1 MKKVS
6 NLGITFLNIFV
17 IIIFL
22 VILNFSL
29 NTSDKAKQLYDIAT
43 RSNFFSR
50 LALKISTGTA
60 RSSTYLAQGVFSK
73 RELDYQQAEDLFLGS
88 YSNYRILLSDQQ
100 LLNSQLSSEFLHD
113 QFEDIKIDFEEL
125 LDKTHPNYLHTDFA
139 KEILIKT
146 NLLSKDILAEES
158 RLWINETTVMRDL
171 FGLDARNKFFV
182 GALSFIFVITQLFL
196 FFVSRNRSSLVK
208 KNQEQNIQLIRQT
221 RLSTLGT
228 LSAELAHEINSPL
241 MVIDGRIKLMEQTI
255 DSGNPDLNKIK
266 NNLDIVKRN
275 SNRIQ
280 SIIRSFKTMA
290 NDGSNDSVELV
301 NLNDIFKDVVEIVTG
316 KAKRHRV
323 RISPPNHNQL
333 APVII
338 IANKVQLVQVI
349 TNIVSNAIFAVQ
361 DLEERWVKLEYET
374 NLETGKVKIYITDSG
389 KGIPPEVAEKM
400 FLTFYSTKP
409 STDGTGL
416 GLSISKKIIEKHNGE
431 LIYNPECPNTQ
442 FVITLSY
449 QK

>member
-1 MKKVS
+1 
-6 NLGITFLNIFV
+6 
-17 IIIFL
+17 
-22 VILNFSL
+22 
-29 NTSDKAKQLYDIAT
+29 
-43 RSNFFSR
+43 
-50 LALKISTGTA
+50 
-60 RSSTYLAQGVFSK
+60 
-73 RELDYQQAEDLFLGS
+73 
-88 YSNYRILLSDQQ
+88 
-100 LLNSQLSSEFLHD
+100 
-113 QFEDIKIDFEEL
+113 
-125 LDKTHPNYLHTDFA
+125 
-139 KEILIKT
+139 
-146 NLLSKDILAEES
+146 LAEES

-182 GALSFIFVITQLFL
+182 GALSFIFVVTQLFL

-255 DSGNPDLNKIK
+255 ESANPDLNKIK

-323 RISPPNHNQL
+323 SIIPPNHPT
-333 APVII
+333 PVII

-349 TNIVSNAIFAVQ
+349 TNIVSNAIFAVKE
-361 DLEERWVKLEYET
+361 LEERWVKLEYET
-374 NLETGKVKIYITDSG
+374 NSEIGKVKISITDSG
-389 KGIPPEVAEKM
+389 AGIPPEVAEKM
-400 FLTFYSTKP
+400 FLTFYSTKA

>member
-22 VILNFSL
+22 IILNFSL
-29 NTSDKAKQLYDIAT
+29 NTSDKAKKLYDVAT

-60 RSSTYLAQGVFSK
+60 RSSTYLAQGILSK

-125 LDKTHPNYLHTDFA
+125 LDKTHPNYLHIDFA
-139 KEILIKT
+139 KEILFKT

-158 RLWINETTVMRDL
+158 RLWINETSAMRDL

-182 GALSFIFVITQLFL
+182 GALSFIFVVTQLFL

-241 MVIDGRIKLMEQTI
+241 MVIDGRVKLMEQALESET
-255 DSGNPDLNKIK
+255 PDLNKIK

-301 NLNDIFKDVVEIVTG
+301 NINDIFKDVIEIVTG
-316 KAKRHRV
+316 KARRHRV
-323 RISPPNHNQL
+323 SIIPPTHPQHI
-333 APVII
+333 VI

-349 TNIVSNAIFAVQ
+349 TNIVSNAIFAIQ
-361 DLEERWVKLEYET
+361 ELEERWVKLEYDINT
-374 NLETGKVKIYITDSG
+374 ETGKVKIYITDSG
-389 KGIPPEVAEKM
+389 AGIPPEVAEKM
-400 FLTFYSTKP
+400 FLTFYSTKA

-442 FVITLSY
+442 FIITLSY

>member
-1 MKKVS
+1 MRKLS
-6 NLGITFLNIFV
+6 NFGITFLNIFV
-17 IIIFL
+17 VIIFL
-22 VILNFSL
+22 IILNFSL
-29 NTSDKAKQLYDIAT
+29 NTSDKAKQLYDVAT

-60 RSSTYLAQGVFSK
+60 RSSTFLAQGLLSK

-100 LLNSQLSSEFLHD
+100 ILKSQLSSEFLHD

-125 LDKTHPNYLHTDFA
+125 LDKEHPNHLHADFA

-171 FGLDARNKFFV
+171 IGLDARNKLYL
-182 GALSFIFVITQLFL
+182 GTLSLIFVITQFFLLFI
-196 FFVSRNRSSLVK
+196 SRNRSSLIK

-241 MVIDGRIKLMEQTI
+241 MVIDGRVKLMEQMI
-255 DSGNPDLNKIK
+255 ENKNSDFEKLK

-280 SIIRSFKTMA
+280 SIIKSFKTMA

-301 NLNDIFKDVVEIVTG
+301 NLNDILKDVIEIVTG

-323 RISPPNHNQL
+323 SISLPSYQNP
-333 APVII
+333 II
-338 IANKVQLVQVI
+338 VIANKVQLVQVI
-349 TNIVSNAIFAVQ
+349 TNIVSNAIFAVKE
-361 DLEERWVKLEYET
+361 LENRWIKLEYE
-374 NLETGKVKIYITDSG
+374 LIVETGKVKIYITDSG
-389 KGIPPEVAEKM
+389 AGIPEEVAEKM
-400 FLTFYSTKP
+400 FLTFYSTKA
-409 STDGTGL
+409 SNDGTGL

-431 LIYNPECPNTQ
+431 LIYNPECVNTQ
-442 FVITLSY
+442 FIITLSY
-449 QK
+449 QQ

>member
-1 MKKVS
+1 MKKIS

-17 IIIFL
+17 VIIFL

-29 NTSDKAKQLYDIAT
+29 NTSDKAKQLYDVAT

-60 RSSTYLAQGVFSK
+60 RSSTFLAQGVSSK

-88 YSNYRILLSDQQ
+88 YSNYRILLSDQKI
-100 LLNSQLSSEFLHD
+100 LSSQLSSEFLHD

-125 LDKTHPNYLHTDFA
+125 LEKDHPNYLHSDFA
-139 KEILIKT
+139 KEILIKS
-146 NLLSKDILAEES
+146 NMLSKDILAEES
-158 RLWINETTVMRDL
+158 RLWIYETTVMRDL
-171 FGLDARNKFFV
+171 IGLDIRNKFFI
-182 GALSFIFVITQLFL
+182 GAISLIFVITQFFLLFI
-196 FFVSRNRSSLVK
+196 SRNRNSLIR

-241 MVIDGRIKLMEQTI
+241 MVIDGRIKLMEQMI
-255 DSGNPDLNKIK
+255 DSKNNDFDKLK

-275 SNRIQ
+275 STRIQ

-323 RISPPNHNQL
+323 NISLPTQQKTI
-333 APVII
+333 II

-349 TNIVSNAIFAVQ
+349 TNLVSNAIFAVK
-361 DLEERWVKLEYET
+361 DLDERWITLEYEADQT
-374 NLETGKVKIYITDSG
+374 TGKVKIFITDSG
-389 KGIPPEVAEKM
+389 KGIPEEVAEKM
-400 FLTFYSTKP
+400 FLTFYSTKA

-416 GLSISKKIIEKHNGE
+416 GLSISRKIIEKHNGE
-431 LIYNPECPNTQ
+431 LIYNPNSLNTQ
-442 FVITLSY
+442 FIITLNF

>member
-22 VILNFSL
+22 IILNFSL
-29 NTSDKAKQLYDIAT
+29 NTSDKAKKLYDVAT

-60 RSSTYLAQGVFSK
+60 RSSTYLAQGILSK

-125 LDKTHPNYLHTDFA
+125 LDKAHPNYLHIDFA
-139 KEILIKT
+139 KEILFKT

-182 GALSFIFVITQLFL
+182 GALSFIFVVTQLFL

-241 MVIDGRIKLMEQTI
+241 MVIDGRVKLMEQTLE
-255 DSGNPDLNKIK
+255 SETPDLNKIK

-301 NLNDIFKDVVEIVTG
+301 NINDIFKDVIEIVTG
-316 KAKRHRV
+316 KARRHRV
-323 RISPPNHNQL
+323 SIIPPARPQHI
-333 APVII
+333 VI

-349 TNIVSNAIFAVQ
+349 TNLVSNAIFAIKE
-361 DLEERWVKLEYET
+361 LEERWVKLEYEI
-374 NLETGKVKIYITDSG
+374 NSETGKVKIYITDSG
-389 KGIPPEVAEKM
+389 AGIPPEVAEKM
-400 FLTFYSTKP
+400 FLTFYSTKT

-416 GLSISKKIIEKHNGE
+416 GLSISKKIIEKHNGD
-431 LIYNPECPNTQ
+431 LVYNPECPNTQ

>member
-17 IIIFL
+17 VIIFL

-125 LDKTHPNYLHTDFA
+125 LDKAHPNYLHTDFA

-182 GALSFIFVITQLFL
+182 GALSFIFVVTQLFL

-241 MVIDGRIKLMEQTI
+241 MVIDGRIRLMEQTI
-255 DSGNPDLNKIK
+255 ESANPDLNKIK

-323 RISPPNHNQL
+323 RITPPDNNQL

-361 DLEERWVKLEYET
+361 ELEERWVKLEYET
-374 NLETGKVKIYITDSG
+374 NSETGKVKIYITDSG
-389 KGIPPEVAEKM
+389 AGIPPEVAEKM
-400 FLTFYSTKP
+400 FLTFYSTKA

-431 LIYNPECPNTQ
+431 LVYNPECPNTQ
-442 FVITLSY
+442 FIITLSY

>member
-22 VILNFSL
+22 IILNFSL

-182 GALSFIFVITQLFL
+182 GALSFIFVVTQLFL

-255 DSGNPDLNKIK
+255 ESANPDLNKIK

-323 RISPPNHNQL
+323 NIVPPNHPT
-333 APVII
+333 PVII

-349 TNIVSNAIFAVQ
+349 TNIVSNAIFAVKE
-361 DLEERWVKLEYET
+361 LEERWVKLEYET
-374 NLETGKVKIYITDSG
+374 NSEIGKVKISITDSG
-389 KGIPPEVAEKM
+389 AGIPPEVAEKM
-400 FLTFYSTKP
+400 FLTFYSTKA